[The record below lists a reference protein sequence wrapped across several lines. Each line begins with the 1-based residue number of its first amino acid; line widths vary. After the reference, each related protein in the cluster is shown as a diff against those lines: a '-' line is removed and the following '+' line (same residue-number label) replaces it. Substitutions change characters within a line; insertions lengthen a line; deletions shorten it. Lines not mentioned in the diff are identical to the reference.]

1 MYMEGG
7 EIMKT
12 KLFILVLAVFMLLP
26 NIIFA
31 ESVAL
36 DSSQIKPT
44 TILIDGKEVVLNTIT
59 KDGQLFVSMEEL
71 APAIHMA
78 FNQDEGKPVMETKS
92 VEQDNISKAE
102 LSYSAKLI
110 SNDSVGD
117 EWSYSIKVKN
127 NKYSR
132 LNEKVVVEL
141 DGDNTSVEFIA
152 SEYDKSKSDIGKS
165 SIVLPYSEIIKG
177 ETLTYTKQVVVTE
190 NGGRYSGNSAIVEFT
205 LTIKSL

>member
-1 MYMEGG
+1 MEGG
-7 EIMKT
+7 EKVRNKI
-12 KLFILVLAVFMLLP
+12 FVLLLAIVMLLP

-36 DSSQIKPT
+36 ESTQIKPM
-44 TILIDGKEVVLNTIT
+44 TIVIDGKEVILNTIT

-71 APAIHMA
+71 APAIHME
-78 FNQDEGKPVMETKS
+78 FNQDQSKPMLKTNPIEAT
-92 VEQDNISKAE
+92 IARKAE
-102 LSYSAKLI
+102 LSYTAKLI

-127 NKYSR
+127 NTYSS
-132 LNEKVVVEL
+132 LNEKIVIEL
-141 DGDNTSVEFIA
+141 DGDNIPVEFIA
-152 SEYDKSKSDIGKS
+152 SEYDKSKSDIGMN

-177 ETLTYTKQVVVTE
+177 EALTFIKQVIVTE

-205 LTIKSL
+205 LTVKPL